1 MWEESAGA
9 GSRCCLFL
17 CSWPGSSC
25 SGSERNCP
33 GMFVNPAVL
42 CPLPRDSST
51 LDPMECMDTAEEQR
65 VHSPPASLVPRIH
78 VILAQK
84 LQHINPLLPACLNEE
99 ESKTCECLNSEHF
112 PGHLNKYC
120 FAQRQIPQEQGLNLN
135 LIKWK
140 SHAMLH
146 RMQMFVFVMLHFY
159 LAEINVVYVEFGF
172 AFYVPNDF
180 TKLFSHKI

>member
-1 MWEESAGA
+1 MFLSA
-9 GSRCCLFL
+9 
-17 CSWPGSSC
+17 
-25 SGSERNCP
+25 
-33 GMFVNPAVL
+33 AVL

-99 ESKTCECLNSEHF
+99 ESKTCESLNSGHF

-120 FAQRQIPQEQGLNLN
+120 PAQRQMPQQHGLNLN
-135 LIKWK
+135 LIRWK
-140 SHAMLH
+140 NHAMLH
-146 RMQMFVFVMLHFY
+146 RMQMFVFM
-159 LAEINVVYVEFGF
+159 
-172 AFYVPNDF
+172 
-180 TKLFSHKI
+180 

>member
-1 MWEESAGA
+1 MGGVSRSWEPMLFVP
-9 GSRCCLFL
+9 LFL
-17 CSWPGSSC
+17 AWFQLL
-25 SGSERNCP
+25 GSERNCS